1 MSRGLSSG
9 IKFNLFLKMIF
20 DNNLFPDKGLSSDP
34 PRSYRFEI
42 LETVFPINRNSL
54 LLLLLKLSKMNYSK
68 GQQNAQ
74 NAENRCV
81 PM

>member
-1 MSRGLSSG
+1 MDLA
-9 IKFNLFLKMIF
+9 
-20 DNNLFPDKGLSSDP
+20 
-34 PRSYRFEI
+34 RSYRFDTI

-54 LLLLLKLSKMNYSK
+54 LLLLLKLSEMNYSK